1 MQTKLALAT
10 ALLFVA
16 ACADDP
22 KRQVAPTAPPPS
34 RSVTAAPIGAG
45 GSTVCLAYAR
55 DRSLAAA
62 ELKEKPSSERLQ
74 KRVVSLDRLIH
85 DACE

>member
-1 MQTKLALAT
+1 MELKLALT
-10 ALLFVA
+10 AVLLCAA
-16 ACADDP
+16 ACADEP
-22 KRQVAPTAPPPS
+22 KRQIVPTAPPIS
-34 RSVTAAPIGAG
+34 KSVATPTSTG

-62 ELKEKPSSERLQ
+62 ELKDKPDSERLQ
-74 KRVVSLDRLIH
+74 KRVVSLDHLIR